1 MYASNSTNWNE
12 NVLISLQIEFC
23 LNIMYVPMWSH
34 HKLEATNFSVT
45 FLPRTVL
52 F

>member
-34 HKLEATNFSVT
+34 HKPINLRLQTLA
-45 FLPRTVL
+45 
-52 F
+52 